1 VGVSGRWR
9 IRFVGCMRCR
19 RAVFGRRSASFVRF
33 HPVFAV
39 AALVVLGLP
48 ASARAD
54 GSFGRLFPGL
64 PALNGQSAQQIAD
77 LAQTQLD
84 PNADSENNCQRPAV
98 AGPSCTPSGFTYFGQ
113 FIDHDLTLDT
123 SPSPVSPVDP
133 ASLPNGRTLRLDL
146 DSVYGGGPLA
156 SPQLYEADGKHFR
169 TQADNGNGVTDL
181 PRNPDGSAVL
191 VEGRNDENEIISQ
204 IHNAFLR
211 SHNRLIDEGKSFAE
225 AQRFLTLHY
234 QWIVLHDYLPHILG
248 PDVETKGIRRM
259 DARLHA
265 AAPRTTMDAFSVAA
279 FRFGHSQV
287 RLAYELNET
296 SGKIQVFSFTLPD
309 LRGGRP
315 LPAGRQIA
323 WGNFF
328 NELSD
333 PADAD
338 GLNVSRRIDP
348 LISSSL
354 FKLPIPGAEAAGSN
368 VLAFRNMIRA
378 KFYGMPSGQSVAA
391 DLGLPVIPPSRLG
404 LGPAW
409 ADGTPLWYYILAE
422 SGIVGDGRTL
432 GPVGSAI
439 VRGTFDAVLER
450 DPKSITQ
457 SEKHFRPDPEFAGA
471 DGVATISD
479 LFVFAGLVDG
489 D

>member
-1 VGVSGRWR
+1 
-9 IRFVGCMRCR
+9 VGCMRCR

-33 HPVFAV
+33 RPFLAV

-64 PALNGQSAQQIAD
+64 PALSGQSAQQIAD

-84 PNADSENNCQRPAV
+84 PNADSGNNCQRPAV
-98 AGPSCTPSGFTYFGQ
+98 AGSSCLPSGFTYFGQ
-113 FIDHDLTLDT
+113 DVDHDLTLDT
-123 SPSPVSPVDP
+123 SPSPTSPIDP
-133 ASLPNGRTLRLDL
+133 ATIPNGRTFRLDL
-146 DSVYGGGPLA
+146 DSVYGGGPLV
-156 SPQLYEADGKHFR
+156 SPQLYEADGKHFK
-169 TQADNGNGVTDL
+169 TQADNGNGVPDL
-181 PRNPDGSAVL
+181 PRNPDGSAIL

-225 AQRFLTLHY
+225 AQKFLTLHY

-309 LRGGRP
+309 LRGGRQQRACLP
-315 LPAGRQIA
+315 EHDSREVLWDAVWAVCRCGSWFAGDPAVTFGARAGVGGWDASLVLHSRGVGDRGGRPDAWSCRVGDCSRHLRCCPRARSQVDYAVGEAFPAG
-323 WGNFF
+323 
-328 NELSD
+328 
-333 PADAD
+333 
-338 GLNVSRRIDP
+338 
-348 LISSSL
+348 
-354 FKLPIPGAEAAGSN
+354 
-368 VLAFRNMIRA
+368 
-378 KFYGMPSGQSVAA
+378 SG
-391 DLGLPVIPPSRLG
+391 
-404 LGPAW
+404 
-409 ADGTPLWYYILAE
+409 
-422 SGIVGDGRTL
+422 
-432 GPVGSAI
+432 
-439 VRGTFDAVLER
+439 VRGPGWRR
-450 DPKSITQ
+450 DDQ
-457 SEKHFRPDPEFAGA
+457 
-471 DGVATISD
+471 
-479 LFVFAGLVDG
+479 
-489 D
+489 